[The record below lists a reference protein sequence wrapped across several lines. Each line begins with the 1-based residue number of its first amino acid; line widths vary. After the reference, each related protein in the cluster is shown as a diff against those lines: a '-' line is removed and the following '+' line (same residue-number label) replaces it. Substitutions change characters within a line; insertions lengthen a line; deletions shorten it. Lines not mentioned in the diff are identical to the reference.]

1 MGVTTQYLR
10 FVAGASFGA
19 VNNTDGRAVFVRI
32 KSAKHRY
39 VAVTVC
45 EDVIL
50 WDLKT
55 KDKLTVCKGDKS
67 EAVRLC
73 ILDGGL
79 LAVGYADGIV
89 KIFSFEDGSLRVALQ
104 GHKAGVTCMALD
116 PTGSKLVTGGKD
128 GVIIVWDIVNESGLY
143 KLKGH
148 KGPITQVNFLSEL
161 VLVSSSKDSFIKF
174 WDLDT
179 QHCFHTLVGHRSE
192 VWDFVLIEGKWLIS
206 GTSAPELTVWRLSFV
221 SVGGSEGTS
230 YEEIKKARGDQ
241 LSVQTDKGEE
251 NSDDEGKANLKKNED
266 DEESDSETAS
276 PLRCIR
282 LGTILRQGKG
292 RTCGLVLD
300 KRSLVI
306 ACWGQDHQVEVF
318 RMFSEDETRKKHS
331 KRLKKELKRKAED
344 DNIHV
349 QTEITVRDLFR
360 RLNLLTCKGK
370 VSSVDILVEKSATSL
385 RALVGLKNNSLDVME
400 LPLEEK
406 KEPAKMVDNLRYL
419 GHRSDVRTL
428 CFTSDNAGIISA
440 SGEQLKLWSSQSL
453 QCIRSLDC
461 EYALSCGLL
470 RGDRHVVLATK
481 TGKIQ
486 LFDLAAGELTETIDA
501 HQGSCWS
508 LCFTPD
514 KKKLVSGGADKMVKF
529 WDVEIDKEARKFT
542 LRLARCLEMPEEILC
557 AKISPNGKLLAI
569 SLGDNTI
576 KVFFVDTLKFFLS
589 LYGHQYPVLCMDISD
604 DSNLLIS
611 GSSDRN
617 VKIWGLDFGDC
628 HKSLFAHSDSVMGVQ
643 FLPKSHQ
650 FFSVGKDKTVKHW
663 DADNFQRVL
672 TLEGHHAEVWAVA
685 VSPNGKHVVTASHDK
700 SLRLWDKTEEPLILE
715 EQREIEREEEAEK
728 EMDTQES
735 VIPREGEDEVA
746 MAGRKTLVTIKCAE
760 RLLEALDVF
769 KIETEK
775 EADSKRTGAKQAAPH
790 VLLMTHRTTCR
801 FRYILEEI
809 KKITAAE
816 MEETLIV
823 LPFDKVL
830 ALLDILVNLIERG
843 WDVELMARALFF
855 LIRVHSGQLLV
866 TASAVR
872 IMDKAHTVVC
882 SRMTELVD
890 LVSFN
895 LQALSFV
902 QREAEEHSEESFFA
916 DATARLKKK
925 KKRANRV
932 RDQTVVVSVQ

>member
-10 FVAGASFGA
+10 FVAGPSFGA
-19 VNNTDGRAVFVRI
+19 VSNADGHAIFIRI
-32 KSAKHRY
+32 KSMKHRY

-55 KDKLTVCKGDKS
+55 KQKLTVCKGDKS

-73 ILDGGL
+73 VLNGGL
-79 LAVGYADGIV
+79 LAVGYADGTV
-89 KIFSFEDGSLRVALQ
+89 KVFSFEDGSLRVALQ
-104 GHKAGVTCMALD
+104 GHRAGVTCMTLD
-116 PTGSKLVTGGKD
+116 PSGSKLVTGAKD

-143 KLKGH
+143 RLRGH
-148 KGPITQVNFLSEL
+148 KGPITQVSFLSES

-179 QHCFHTLVGHRSE
+179 QHCFYTLVGHRGE
-192 VWDFVLIEGKWLIS
+192 VWDFVVIDGKWLVS

-221 SVGGSEGTS
+221 KADGSEGRN
-230 YEEIKKARGDQ
+230 YEEVKKTRADGSFQ
-241 LSVQTDKGEE
+241 LEK
-251 NSDDEGKANLKKNED
+251 DDEDTRGGNELSDQRKNED
-266 DEESDSETAS
+266 NEAGDTEIAS
-276 PLRCIR
+276 PLRLAR
-282 LGTILRQGKG
+282 LGTILRQGK
-292 RTCGLVLD
+292 D
-300 KRSLVI
+300 KRSFVI
-306 ACWGQDHQVEVF
+306 ACWGQDHQVEIF
-318 RMFSEDETRKKHS
+318 RMLTEDEVRKKHS

-344 DNIHV
+344 DDV
-349 QTEITVRDLFR
+349 KVEKEISVRDLVR
-360 RLNLLTCKGK
+360 RLNVISCKGK
-370 VSSVDILVEKSATSL
+370 VSTADILVEKSTSSL
-385 RALVGLKNNSLDVME
+385 RALIGLKSNALDIME
-400 LPLEEK
+400 LYFEEK
-406 KEPAKMVDNLRYL
+406 KEPAKVVDSLRHL
-419 GHRSDVRTL
+419 GHRTDVRTL

-440 SGEQLKLWSSQSL
+440 SGEQLKLWSAQSF

-470 RGDRHVVLATK
+470 RGDRHAVVATK

-486 LFDLAAGELTETIDA
+486 LFDLVTGELTETIDA
-501 HQGSCWS
+501 HQGPCWS

-514 KKKLVSGGADKMVKF
+514 KKGLVTGGSDKVVKF
-529 WDVEIDKEARKFT
+529 WDVEINKEARKFT
-542 LRLARCLEMPEEILC
+542 LKLIRCLEMPEEILC
-557 AKISPNGKLLAI
+557 LKISPNAKLLAV
-569 SLGDNTI
+569 SLADNTV
-576 KVFFVDTLKFFLS
+576 KVFFMDSLKFFLS

-650 FFSVGKDKTVKHW
+650 FFSVGKDKIVKHW

-672 TLEGHHAEVWAVA
+672 TLEGHQREVWALA

-700 SLRLWDKTEEPLILE
+700 SIRIWDKTEEPLVLE

-728 EMDTQES
+728 ELDTEEA
-735 VIPREGEDEVA
+735 VIPREGEEEVA
-746 MAGRKTLVTIKCAE
+746 MAGKKTLVTIKCAE

-769 KIETEK
+769 EK
-775 EADSKRTGAKQAAPH
+775 EAEKEAEAKKAGTKPAAPH
-790 VLLMTHRTTCR
+790 VLLMIHRTTCR

-809 KKITAAE
+809 KRITAAE

-823 LPFDKVL
+823 LPFDQVL
-830 ALLDILVNLIERG
+830 ALLEILVDLIERG

-855 LIRVHSGQLLV
+855 LIRIHSGQLLV
-866 TASAVR
+866 TASAVK
-872 IMDKAHTVVC
+872 IMDKAQRVVR
-882 SRMTELVD
+882 SQMTQLVD

-925 KKRANRV
+925 KKRADKV
-932 RDQTVVVSVQ
+932 RDQTVIVSIP